1 MENLRLSAKIGLKWV
16 FIPFLIILVMSH
28 NAGALE
34 LTQDVY
40 HIRGNMNY
48 NFASPMNISNGCALS
63 NYNTFLGDPNVD
75 LACYVRS
82 VTLEFPT
89 ETYNNGDYLTFPLYV
104 FNNQNNNSSDA
115 TIQSLSVTAS
125 GFDLVDVDLSQLS
138 GSVGVVFITLRSYTN
153 NTTTTFLLTSTT
165 GNAFANLQY
174 GEYLASGVGTHWR
187 PSSTVNYT
195 QAIQS
200 VVSAIQS
207 SPNYS
212 QSLNDIKDAIQN
224 QNQEEE
230 DAVQDAAD
238 DAADAAADNSSNSA
252 TTNLV
257 GVLSSFLSAITNFS
271 ATDCNVTL
279 AFPSYAGGSMTFN
292 VCQYKD
298 KAGSIISVFT
308 SLTLIVFYLP
318 LAIKLLSMIYNE
330 IRSFTN
336 G

>member
-1 MENLRLSAKIGLKWV
+1 MKRFLCGLKYI
-16 FIPFLIILVMSH
+16 FIPILCFFMMSH
-28 NAGALE
+28 NAGAIE

-48 NFASPMNISNGCALS
+48 NFASPMNISQGCSLS
-63 NYNTFLGDPNVD
+63 NYNTFLGDPNQD

-89 ETYNNGDYLTFPLYV
+89 ETYLNGDYLTFPLYV

-115 TIQSLSVTAS
+115 TIQSLAVSAS

-187 PSSTVNYT
+187 PSSSVDYS

-200 VVSAIQS
+200 VVNAIQS

-212 QSLNDIKDAIQN
+212 QSLNDINNSINNINSDV
-224 QNQEEE
+224 E
-230 DAVQDAAD
+230 DATQDAAD
-238 DAADAAADNSSNSA
+238 DSATAGDQSSADAASA
-252 TTNLV
+252 TTGFISAIGGFV
-257 GVLSSFLSAITNFS
+257 SAITNAS
-271 ATDCNVTL
+271 PSNCNINANLNHLNLGVL
-279 AFPSYAGGSMTFN
+279 DLCAMPVPSYITII
-292 VCQYKD
+292 
-298 KAGSIISVFT
+298 GSIIAIMLVIPFC
-308 SLTLIVFYLP
+308 IVMFNRFIGLF
-318 LAIKLLSMIYNE
+318 
-330 IRSFTN
+330 RSFQ